1 MQLLGSSDGNIVALL
16 SAHQSIGVPNPLK
29 HFGTEAQKK
38 KYLPR
43 CAAGEISAFALTEP
57 EVGSDPARVATTAEK
72 TADGAAYMLNGT
84 KLWCTNGTLAGLL
97 VVMAVHPGTKKISAF
112 VVETAWPGVKVEH
125 RSHFMGLRA
134 LANGVISFTN
144 VRVPAENLIGAEGRG
159 LKIAL
164 ATLNDGRLSIPSG
177 SVGTAKIC
185 LEICRRWSKERVQWG
200 KPIGR
205 HEAIA
210 QMLSSMAAHT
220 FAMEAVAN
228 LASEM
233 ADRGGYDIRLEAAAA
248 KEWNT
253 ARCWDIVDD
262 TMQIRG
268 GRGYETERS
277 LAERGEPAI
286 GVERMMRDYRI
297 NKIFEGSTEIMHLF
311 MAREMV
317 DRHLQAAGAMADPRS
332 TLQQKAAALP
342 KMLSFYSW
350 WYPTRWLGW
359 GRWPR
364 YSEFGR
370 LATHLR
376 FVERMSRKLARASFH
391 GMLVYQAGLQNK
403 QAFLFRL
410 VDVAN
415 ELFAMAATVSRAQAL
430 ADAGRPEAKEA
441 GELADVF
448 CRMGRRRD
456 QGAVRRAVGQRRP
469 GPLPRR
475 AGHPRR
481 PPRVAGAGH
490 DRAPVMGAASFLGA
504 LVVRPRSRPPPSPA
518 AVSVARRP
526 RPARRRRAGDPL
538 PDRQLRVAAAPRPRR
553 AAGGRPGED
562 VQLPAGQA
570 LPADPLR
577 RDGSEVFVDDV
588 SRYRNTGQW
597 TDFYWAFEKA
607 RELMKEYP
615 PGTEFRMVLVT
626 DAILD
631 PSPADWADVTRPPGS
646 RHPARRRRQD
656 GRAPEG
662 DGGAA
667 VRDPGRR
674 RAVRQ
679 RGRPSRARARPRPR
693 HDPGRQRR
701 ARHALRAERG
711 RVLRR
716 RRRAAEEVRLPRAAA
731 RGPGRDQAGGDAH
744 RRPRD
749 ADRGHGALRGP
760 RAAAGPLPVPA
771 PGHPRARVPRPGR
784 RRDRRAAHRRAGARR
799 GGSPAQAGRQQLGE
813 HRPEPGGRPARG
825 HRHLPLRA
833 AGAGPD
839 RRRASTSRTPTRTR
853 GPCCRC
859 PSTSCAMPWPSA
871 RSAAPRTRRSSP

>member
-1 MQLLGSSDGNIVALL
+1 MSSPSAVSERESREVAEASRQTEWVQPSFLRELFLGTLRLDLIHPYPLASEDRPEFARFYERMREFLRHEVDSVEIDESGEYPEDVLAELRRMGAFGMKIGKEYGGLGFTNVEYQKVMQLLGSSDGNIVALL

-29 HFGTEAQKK
+29 HFGTEEQKK

-72 TADGAAYMLNGT
+72 TADGAAYVLNGT
-84 KLWCTNGTLAGLL
+84 KLWCTNGTLAKLL

-177 SVGTAKIC
+177 SVGTAKMC

-233 ADRGGYDIRLEAAAA
+233 ADRGGYDIRLEAAGA

-253 ARCWDIVDD
+253 ARTWDIVDD

-277 LAERGEPAI
+277 LAARGEPAI

-364 YSEFGR
+364 YSGFGR

-415 ELFAMAATVSRAQAL
+415 ELFAMAATVSRVQAL
-430 ADAGRPEAKEA
+430 ADAGRPEAQEA

-448 CRMGRRRD
+448 CRMGRRRIK
-456 QGAVRRAVGQRRP
+456 A
-469 GPLPRR
+469 L
-475 AGHPRR
+475 
-481 PPRVAGAGH
+481 
-490 DRAPVMGAASFLGA
+490 FGA
-504 LVVRPRSRPPPSPA
+504 LWDNDD
-518 AVSVARRP
+518 
-526 RPARRRRAGDPL
+526 PARYRT
-538 PDRQLRVAAAPRPRR
+538 
-553 AAGGRPGED
+553 
-562 VQLPAGQA
+562 A
-570 LPADPLR
+570 L
-577 RDGSEVFVDDV
+577 
-588 SRYRNTGQW
+588 
-597 TDFYWAFEKA
+597 
-607 RELMKEYP
+607 
-615 PGTEFRMVLVT
+615 
-626 DAILD
+626 AILD
-631 PSPADWADVTRPPGS
+631 D
-646 RHPARRRRQD
+646 RHQWLEQ
-656 GRAPEG
+656 GTIG
-662 DGGAA
+662 
-667 VRDPGRR
+667 
-674 RAVRQ
+674 
-679 RGRPSRARARPRPR
+679 
-693 HDPGRQRR
+693 
-701 ARHALRAERG
+701 
-711 RVLRR
+711 
-716 RRRAAEEVRLPRAAA
+716 LP
-731 RGPGRDQAGGDAH
+731 
-744 RRPRD
+744 
-749 ADRGHGALRGP
+749 
-760 RAAAGPLPVPA
+760 
-771 PGHPRARVPRPGR
+771 
-784 RRDRRAAHRRAGARR
+784 
-799 GGSPAQAGRQQLGE
+799 
-813 HRPEPGGRPARG
+813 
-825 HRHLPLRA
+825 
-833 AGAGPD
+833 
-839 RRRASTSRTPTRTR
+839 
-853 GPCCRC
+853 
-859 PSTSCAMPWPSA
+859 
-871 RSAAPRTRRSSP
+871 